1 VGSGR
6 WRQKRRSACE
16 ALDKLE
22 TGSHGSA
29 LLDVEMVGS
38 QENAYVRVIVGVHGV
53 GPALWK
59 VKLQK
64 AMYPFV

>member
-1 VGSGR
+1 
-6 WRQKRRSACE
+6 
-16 ALDKLE
+16 
-22 TGSHGSA
+22 